1 LALRDGIKSGLKMEF
16 KIYKR
21 SQGYYTRL
29 YAALISFSIIVVGC
43 YVLYGKMQVIDNI
56 WVNTLVPAG
65 VCALLGLLIFW
76 LVNKP
81 IVADFMIAAEGEIK
95 KVSWSSRKEII
106 ASTMIVVFVVAA
118 MAVMLWV
125 TDMIFQLLFRNVIK
139 IY

>member
-1 LALRDGIKSGLKMEF
+1 MEF

-29 YAALISFSIIVVGC
+29 YTALISFSIIAVGC

-65 VCALLGLLIFW
+65 VCTLFGFLIFW
-76 LVNKP
+76 IVNKP
-81 IVADFMIAAEGEIK
+81 TVADFMIAAEGEIK
-95 KVSWSSRKEII
+95 KVSWSSRKEIM
-106 ASTMIVVFVVAA
+106 ASTMVVVFVVAS
-118 MAVMLWV
+118 MAAMLWLV
-125 TDMIFQLLFRNVIK
+125 DLVLRVLFIDVIK

>member
-1 LALRDGIKSGLKMEF
+1 MEF

-29 YAALISFSIIVVGC
+29 YAALISFCIVAVGC

-65 VCALLGLLIFW
+65 VCALFGFLVFW

-81 IVADFMIAAEGEIK
+81 SVADFMIAAEGEIK
-95 KVSWSSRKEII
+95 KVSWSSREELI
-106 ASTMIVVFVVAA
+106 ASTVIVVFVVTS
-118 MAVMLWV
+118 MAVMLWA
-125 TDMIFQLLFRNVIK
+125 TDMGFQLLFRNVIK

>member
-1 LALRDGIKSGLKMEF
+1 MF
-16 KIYKR
+16 MP
-21 SQGYYTRL
+21 
-29 YAALISFSIIVVGC
+29 ALISFSIIVVGC
-43 YVLYGKMQVIDNI
+43 YVLYGKMQIIDNI

-81 IVADFMIAAEGEIK
+81 VVADFMIAAEGEIK

-106 ASTMIVVFVVAA
+106 ASTMIVVFVVTA
-118 MAVMLWV
+118 MAMMLWV